1 MQRATTDDIGKMKE
15 ADFLERL
22 AGIKVIG
29 KNVKTQLVNGLNL
42 RNGCGRPNSLKVG
55 ANVVAAHIETL
66 LLNGLL

>member
-1 MQRATTDDIGKMKE
+1 MKE
-15 ADFLERL
+15 ADFLERF

-66 LLNGLL
+66 LLNVFDRFSA